1 MASITEKFSTISA
14 IEYKKIKELIIGVKY
29 PIEEMQNI
37 DAKYGKAV
45 LVTLQDYRDPRLKYR
60 VYLPKRYA
68 GVFEDEE
75 LKNLVP
81 CSLQLIYR
89 GEKDRAYIVEI
100 VQ

>member
-1 MASITEKFSTISA
+1 MASFVPKFATISA

-29 PIEEMQNI
+29 PIEEFQNI

-45 LVTLQDYRDPRLKYR
+45 LPTIQDYRDTKLKYR

-68 GVFEDEE
+68 SVFDDDE

-81 CSLQLIYR
+81 YSLQLVYR
-89 GEKDRAYIVEI
+89 GEKDLSLIHI
-100 VQ
+100 